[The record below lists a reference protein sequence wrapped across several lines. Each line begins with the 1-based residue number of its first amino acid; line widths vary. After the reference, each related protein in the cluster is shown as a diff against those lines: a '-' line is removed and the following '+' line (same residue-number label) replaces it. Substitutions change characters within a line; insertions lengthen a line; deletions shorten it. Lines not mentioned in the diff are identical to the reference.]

1 MITNSARRRT
11 LATADYQGL
20 AELRYRLRQF
30 AVFSEGAARLTGLTA
45 QQHQALLAVLGFPG
59 KQHVTIGALAERLGL
74 RHHSAV
80 GLVDR
85 LVARRL
91 LRRSHGA
98 RDRRQV
104 WVDVTPRARALLAR
118 LARVHR
124 DELRRVAP
132 LLRALLQRL
141 GTPRRLVRGGGRR
154 AT

>member
-1 MITNSARRRT
+1 MITNSARRRI
-11 LATADYQGL
+11 LATVDYQGL

-30 AVFSEGAARLTGLTA
+30 AAFSEAAARLTGLTV

-59 KQHVTIGALAERLGL
+59 KERVTIGALAERLGL

-85 LVARRL
+85 LVTRRL

-118 LARVHR
+118 LSRVHR

-141 GTPRRLVRGGGRR
+141 GTPRRRVRGGGRR